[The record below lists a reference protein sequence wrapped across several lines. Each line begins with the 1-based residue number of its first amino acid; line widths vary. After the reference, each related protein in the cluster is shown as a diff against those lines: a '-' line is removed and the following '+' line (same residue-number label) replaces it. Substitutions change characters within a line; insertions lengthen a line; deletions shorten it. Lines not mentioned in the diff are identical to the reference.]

1 MNRNNVID
9 NIIGGICR
17 EIRWTI
23 CLYSNDALD
32 QRERANRDD
41 YQTLTIRFLSMALTL
56 VPLLTL
62 ATLTMNEVT
71 QSLRDSFRLHAN
83 IIHDLE
89 DHVDE
94 LKRET

>member
-1 MNRNNVID
+1 
-9 NIIGGICR
+9 
-17 EIRWTI
+17 
-23 CLYSNDALD
+23 
-32 QRERANRDD
+32 
-41 YQTLTIRFLSMALTL
+41 MALTL

-62 ATLTMNEVT
+62 VTLTMNEVT

-94 LKRET
+94 LQRETSLIENDIEWALENALLCHFSY